1 MREDSLGCCSREEGE
16 RLSSVARVDLRRR
29 GDCLRDSCP
38 WWKMSEKCVLCPEGW
53 KSWRLHPASQTN
65 GLEQPLGDI
74 GGIGCFPEAEN
85 KAKKQ
90 PEVPMGCVCKN
101 GVWQTGG
108 LSEGLTFP
116 WIKMEVGTGFLIVNA
131 KCIQLRQEDQ

>member
-1 MREDSLGCCSREEGE
+1 M
-16 RLSSVARVDLRRR
+16 
-29 GDCLRDSCP
+29 
-38 WWKMSEKCVLCPEGW
+38 
-53 KSWRLHPASQTN
+53 HPASQTN

-90 PEVPMGCVCKN
+90 PEGAEVPMGCVCKN
-101 GVWQTGG
+101 GVWRAGG

-116 WIKMEVGTGFLIVNA
+116 CIKMEVGTSFLIVNA
-131 KCIQLRQEDQ
+131 KHMQLRQEDQ